1 MRSQLPKPLSRAI
14 IYEDKNLYA
23 CLATHPVTKGHVV
36 VVWKK
41 VVSDLGRMSERDYD
55 RLMDAVNAVRS
66 AMLAALKIKK
76 VYLVY
81 RDEMRHVHWHLIPRY
96 NKKGFDIFLHAPKK
110 TADFSLA
117 PKIKRHLRFLI

>member
-1 MRSQLPKPLSRAI
+1 MRSALPKPLQKAM

-23 CLATHPVTKGHVV
+23 CLATHPVAKGHVV

-41 VVSDLGRMSERDYD
+41 NVSDLGRLAERDYD

-76 VYLVY
+76 VYLAY
-81 RDEMRHVHWHLIPRY
+81 MDEVRHVHWHLIPRY
-96 NKKGFDIFLHAPKK
+96 NQKGFNVFLHAPKK
-110 TADFSLA
+110 TVDFSLA
-117 PKIKRHLRFLI
+117 PKIKRRLSFS